1 MSITRTLWNQRIA
14 MRDSVEI
21 AIDVILPE
29 GEGPFPAVIL
39 RTPYIRGKKLVN
51 PKGWGQLVK
60 FGYAFVAADM
70 RGRNDSGGEWAP
82 WVKDNNDAYDLV
94 EWVAEQSWCGGK
106 VGMVSG
112 SYEGLTQWWTAASRP
127 PHLACIAPLCVG
139 ATQTLLGLGNT
150 GIPIQY
156 WLWWLAYVSGKTLQ
170 NPAAP
175 SWENRINQ
183 LPLKSLDKDVGIS
196 GSAWQRYV
204 SGEVD
209 FASVDC
215 ALSEEDFASIDIPVL
230 IGVGWW
236 DDQFTMDTW
245 VALQQA
251 KSAADCRLL
260 IGAWDHVGNAAPS
273 PSLGGMDVSA
283 SVIDTIG
290 YIEKF
295 LAIHLKG
302 ETNELSE
309 APRCKIFHTGKHCWE
324 SMDQWPNPQA
334 ISTSVYLDSVGDARG
349 LKSDGKLSSHIPS
362 SVGSDAYVYD
372 PNNPSRDMG
381 NLDQFAWSDPPLDHR
396 YLHRRNDILLY
407 NSDPLDKPVSLSG
420 RVILHVHMS
429 SDRPDTDL
437 YVGINDV
444 HPDGRAIGLFATNE
458 PKGGLRLRYRNGPN
472 EDLLTPHTVYEVEVP
487 GIWVH
492 HTFKAG
498 HRIRITVNSN
508 DFPFAARN
516 AGSGKHWAEDTEL
529 FPQTNMIYHGPD
541 YPSHVVLPIVSGEV
555 N

>member
-1 MSITRTLWNQRIA
+1 MSITRTLWNQRIG

-21 AIDVILPE
+21 AVDIALPE
-29 GEGPFPAVIL
+29 GSGPFPTVVL
-39 RTPYIRGKKLVN
+39 RTPYIRGKKLISPN
-51 PKGWGQLVK
+51 GWLRLVDY
-60 FGYAFVAADM
+60 GYAFVVVDM
-70 RGRNDSGGEWAP
+70 RGRNDSGGEWMP
-82 WVKDNNDAYDLV
+82 WEKDDEDAYEV
-94 EWVAEQSWCGGK
+94 IEWVAKQSWCSGK
-106 VGMVSG
+106 VGMIGG
-112 SYEGLTQWWTAASRP
+112 SYVGLTQWWTVASRP

-139 ATQTLLGLGNT
+139 ATRAPLGLGNT

-175 SWENRINQ
+175 SWENCINQ
-183 LPLKSLDKDVGIS
+183 LPLKSLNKGFGIS

-204 SGEVD
+204 SGEID

-215 ALSEEDFASIDIPVL
+215 ALSEEDFANIDIPVL

-260 IGAWDHVGNAAPS
+260 IGAWDHVGNAAPR
-273 PSLGGMDVSA
+273 PALGGMDVSA
-283 SVIDTIG
+283 SVMDTIG

-334 ISTSVYLDSVGDARG
+334 MSTSVYLDSDGDARG
-349 LKSDGKLSSHIPS
+349 LKGNGRMIGCVRSDA
-362 SVGSDAYVYD
+362 GSDTYIYD
-372 PNNPSRDMG
+372 PNNPARDMG
-381 NLDQFAWSDPPLDHR
+381 NLDQFAFSDPPLDHR

-407 NSDPLDKPVSLSG
+407 DSAVLNKPLTLSG
-420 RVILHVHMS
+420 RIFLRVFIS
-429 SDRPDTDL
+429 SACPDTDL
-437 YVGINDV
+437 YVGVNDV

-458 PKGGLRLRYRNGPN
+458 PKGGLRLRYRNGP
-472 EDLLTPHTVYEVEVP
+472 EKELMTPHKIYEIEVS

-492 HTFKAG
+492 HTFKQG
-498 HRIRITVNSN
+498 HRLRITVNSN

-516 AGSGKHWAEDTEL
+516 AGTGNHWAEDTEL
-529 FPQTNMIYHGPD
+529 FPQANTIYYGPD